1 MRKKILSLHLL
12 LASFMAP
19 AFIMVAISGGLYLI
33 GIKGANIESEVSVP
47 AQFSLDLSSN
57 ELEQDV
63 RTILGQLDLKTNFE
77 YLRIR
82 GSSIT
87 TRPTSREHLRLN
99 VTDEG
104 LKIQIVKPDLQSSL
118 IELHKGHGPT
128 LFKTYQKL
136 VALGLIFVML
146 SGLWMG
152 ISNKMMRKK
161 TLVATALGLA
171 TFIVLALS

>member
-104 LKIQIVKPDLQSSL
+104 LKIKTVTPDLQGSL

-161 TLVATALGLA
+161 TLIAATLGLA
-171 TFIVLALS
+171 TFILLAVS